1 MSTAMPNSLFPGAPI
16 PIEAQIAC
24 VERELGFRH
33 RVYERRVKDGKMTQA
48 KADSEI
54 EAMTAVLETLRNL
67 NRTPPPPMPAK
78 PF

>member
-1 MSTAMPNSLFPGAPI
+1 MASLFPGAPI

-24 VERELGFRH
+24 VERELGFRR

-54 EAMTAVLETLRNL
+54 EAMTAVLETLRSL
-67 NRTPPPPMPAK
+67 NRTPAEPMPEK